1 MTIDKNKFCVRLK
14 AARLLGGKT
23 QAQCAAAID
32 MDKAQYSR
40 YESGKTEPTIEQG
53 ERLAESV
60 GMNLADLIGETK

>member
-1 MTIDKNKFCVRLK
+1 
-14 AARLLGGKT
+14 
-23 QAQCAAAID
+23 

-60 GMNLADLIGETK
+60 GMNLADLIGEQA